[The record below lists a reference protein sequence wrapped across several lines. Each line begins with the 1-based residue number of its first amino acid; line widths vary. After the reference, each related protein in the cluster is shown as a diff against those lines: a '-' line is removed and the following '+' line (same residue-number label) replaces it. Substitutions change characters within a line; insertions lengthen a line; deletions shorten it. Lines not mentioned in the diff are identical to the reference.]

1 MRGALGSV
9 REIEKVI
16 VGKRD
21 VIEKVLMT
29 VLAGGHILLEDI
41 PGVGKTTLAL
51 ALSQALDL
59 RCRRVQFTPDVMPS
73 DIGGFSIFNKKTGAM
88 EYQPGPIFC
97 NLFLADEINRASS
110 RTQAAL
116 LEAMEEGR
124 VTVDGETR
132 ELPAPF
138 VVIATQN
145 PAGSAGTQLLPN
157 SQLDRFMIRLSLG
170 YPAHED
176 EIELLRR
183 KQALEEAAQVA
194 QVASREAVLALRRKA
209 GEVFVKEEM
218 LDYIVRLV
226 GATRKSADIRQGA
239 SPRASLALMKLA
251 QAGALLRGRDY
262 ILPEDV
268 AAVFVDA
275 NVHRL
280 ILEPRAGRTA
290 EAVLEQIL
298 ASVPAPRIR

>member
-1 MRGALGSV
+1 MRGALGLV

-132 ELPAPF
+132 ERPAPF

>member
-1 MRGALGSV
+1 MRGALGLV